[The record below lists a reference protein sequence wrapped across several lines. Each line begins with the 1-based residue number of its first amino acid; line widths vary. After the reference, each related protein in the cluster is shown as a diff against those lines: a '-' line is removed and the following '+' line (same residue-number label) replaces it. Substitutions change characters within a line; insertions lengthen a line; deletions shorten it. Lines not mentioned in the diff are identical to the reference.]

1 MMTVKHVG
9 NIKAIVVDLDRTLLH
24 TDKSISAY
32 TLGVLKK
39 CREKGIKIM
48 VATARPLRAARQY
61 CDEIAPDAV
70 AVSNGARVICGDQR
84 TDHAIGPKSAADL
97 LNALGHYP
105 SMRITLETGE
115 NAYSN
120 LPVADYET
128 TLSDDLVGITR
139 GETILK
145 VLVHLDDGDTL
156 GLVTKELTED
166 LYYSIANG
174 YLMQIMDT
182 SATKWNGIKA
192 MLKAYG
198 CSPEEAAYFGD
209 DHDDVE
215 PIKMCGLGIAVSN
228 AIAEVR
234 VVADHITESNDA
246 DGVARFIEQ
255 NLLND

>member
-1 MMTVKHVG
+1 MTVKHVG

-48 VATARPLRAARQY
+48 VATARPLRASQQY

-70 AVSNGARVICGDQR
+70 VVSNGARVICGDQR
-84 TDHAIGPKSAADL
+84 TDYAIGPKSAADL
-97 LNALGHYP
+97 LNALGRYP

-128 TLSDDLVGITR
+128 VLIDDLVRVTR
-139 GETILK
+139 EEAILK
-145 VLVHLDDGDTL
+145 VLVHLDEADTL
-156 GLVTKELTED
+156 GLVARELGD
-166 LYYSIANG
+166 ALYYSISIG

-182 SATKWNGIKA
+182 SATKWNGIQA
-192 MLKAYG
+192 MLKACG
-198 CSPEEAAYFGD
+198 CEPAEAAYFGD

-228 AIAEVR
+228 AIEEVKAA
-234 VVADHITESNDA
+234 ADFIAESNDV